1 MGIPPLNHV
10 HTHHFDVL
18 ETALYAC
25 LKAHK
30 LAVIAEA
37 VKHVAFGLK
46 KSPVSLV
53 AALASVQGSVPSWNR
68 LIPVVVGGCCFL
80 ALSHYSFLNFV

>member
-10 HTHHFDVL
+10 HTHHLAVS

-46 KSPVSLV
+46 KCPVSLV
-53 AALASVQGSVPSWNR
+53 AALTSVQASVRAGRTFQHP
-68 LIPVVVGGCCFL
+68 
-80 ALSHYSFLNFV
+80 LS